1 MLRCELTDY
10 VRDKTMTAI
19 KFSKWAL
26 LSAAGL
32 ALAACGGGD
41 RPADPQ
47 TAETEAVE
55 TETVEAPDTA
65 EAPLSLAEVIADPRR
80 AEESPRDQ
88 FRNPQETLEFF
99 EIGPNQRVAEIW
111 PGWYTN
117 VLAPYLAANDGT
129 YVAVQY
135 PTGVNERLDARVQAY
150 KDTYSDTSVYG
161 DIEYGAFMKD
171 SGPILPAESVD
182 TILTFRNIH
191 NWMGGGYADQAFEE
205 FYAALKPGGLL
216 GVVEHRLPETASQ
229 DPRGSSGYVQ
239 ESYIKDMA
247 ARAGFEFVAASEVN
261 ANPKDTADHP
271 MGVWTLQPS
280 SRLPEE
286 GSEEAVDFEAD
297 LYKNIGES
305 DRATLKFRKP
315 L

>member
-1 MLRCELTDY
+1 M
-10 VRDKTMTAI
+10 MTI
-19 KFSKWAL
+19 KFTKWAL

-32 ALAACGGGD
+32 ALVACGGGNE
-41 RPADPQ
+41 PTDPQ
-47 TAETEAVE
+47 TTETGAAE
-55 TETVEAPDTA
+55 TETVETPVTA

-80 AEESPRDQ
+80 TEESPRDQ
-88 FRNPQETLEFF
+88 YRHPQETLEFF
-99 EIGPNQRVAEIW
+99 EVGPNQRVAEIW

-182 TILTFRNIH
+182 TILTFRNVH

>member
-1 MLRCELTDY
+1 MLFR
-10 VRDKTMTAI
+10 
-19 KFSKWAL
+19 S
-26 LSAAGL
+26 LSATGF
-32 ALAACGGGD
+32 ALIACGGGD
-41 RPADPQ
+41 EPAEPQ
-47 TAETEAVE
+47 TTEPGAAE
-55 TETVEAPDTA
+55 TETVETPDTA
-65 EAPLSLAEVIADPRR
+65 EATLSLSDVIADPRR

-88 FRNPQETLEFF
+88 FRNPQATLEFF
-99 EIGPNQRVAEIW
+99 EVGPNQRVAEIW

-117 VLAPYLAANDGT
+117 ILAPYLAANDGT
-129 YVAVQY
+129 YIAVQY

-150 KDTYSDTSVYG
+150 KDNYSDTSVYG

-182 TILTFRNIH
+182 TILTFRNVH

-216 GVVEHRLPETASQ
+216 GIVEHRLPETASQ
-229 DPRGSSGYVQ
+229 DPRGQTGYVQ

-247 ARAGFEFVAASEVN
+247 TRAGFEFVAASEVN

-280 SRLPEE
+280 SRLPE
-286 GSEEAVDFEAD
+286 
-297 LYKNIGES
+297 IG
-305 DRATLKFRKP
+305 RAHV
-315 L
+315 